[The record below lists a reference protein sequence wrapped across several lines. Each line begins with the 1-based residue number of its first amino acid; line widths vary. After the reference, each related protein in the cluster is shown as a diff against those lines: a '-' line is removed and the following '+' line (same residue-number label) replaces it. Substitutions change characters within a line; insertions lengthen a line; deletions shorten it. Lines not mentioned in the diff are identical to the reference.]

1 MLRFS
6 PYIMR
11 NVVRNKVRTSLTLL
25 GMMVAVAIFC
35 FLASIE
41 SSMNQAIDSVA
52 QNTLL
57 VVNEKDQW

>member
-1 MLRFS
+1 MPRFL

-25 GMMVAVAIFC
+25 GMMVAVTVFC